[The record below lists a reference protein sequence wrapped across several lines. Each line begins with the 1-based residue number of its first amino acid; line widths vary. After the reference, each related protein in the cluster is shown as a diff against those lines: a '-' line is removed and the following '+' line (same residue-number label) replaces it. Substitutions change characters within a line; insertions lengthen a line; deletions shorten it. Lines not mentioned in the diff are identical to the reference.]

1 MKLNHYEQ
9 YLFELSNEII
19 KFLVKNGSSI
29 EDSQDIVQEA
39 IIKLLEI
46 DNVIPSEKIRSW
58 LYKVA
63 LNSFYNLYKRKK
75 RYDEIIER
83 YFHTD
88 FDITIVEA
96 DYSIL
101 YASLEELS
109 SKEVNLLLMKYEQKL
124 SFKEIGFI
132 LNRPEESLR
141 TELYR
146 ARKKLKAI
154 YLKKEDENYG
164 I

>member
-1 MKLNHYEQ
+1 MKLNYYEQ
-9 YLFELSNEII
+9 YLFEVSNEII

-46 DNVIPSEKIRSW
+46 DNVIPPEKIRSW

-96 DYSIL
+96 DYSTL

-132 LNRPEESLR
+132 LNRPEQSLR

>member
-9 YLFELSNEII
+9 YLFEVSNEII

-46 DNVIPSEKIRSW
+46 DNVIPPEKIRSW

-63 LNSFYNLYKRKK
+63 LNSFYNLYKREK

-96 DYSIL
+96 DYSTL

-124 SFKEIGFI
+124 TFKEIGFI
-132 LNRPEESLR
+132 LNRPEESLK

>member
-46 DNVIPSEKIRSW
+46 DNVIPPEKIRSW

-141 TELYR
+141 T
-146 ARKKLKAI
+146 
-154 YLKKEDENYG
+154 
-164 I
+164 

>member
-141 TELYR
+141 T
-146 ARKKLKAI
+146 
-154 YLKKEDENYG
+154 
-164 I
+164 

>member
-1 MKLNHYEQ
+1 MKLSQYEK

-29 EDSQDIVQEA
+29 EDSQDIVQES
-39 IIKLLEI
+39 IVKLLEV
-46 DNVIPSEKIRSW
+46 DNMIPPEKIRSW
-58 LYKVA
+58 LYKVS
-63 LNSFYNLYKRKK
+63 LNSFYNLYKRKQK
-75 RYDEIIER
+75 YQEIINR
-83 YFHTD
+83 YFHSD
-88 FDITIVEA
+88 FDIKEIKE

-101 YASLEELS
+101 YSALEELS
-109 SKEVNLLLMKYEQKL
+109 FKEVNLLLMKYEQRL
-124 SFKEIGFI
+124 SLKDISFI
-132 LNRPEESLR
+132 LNRPQGSLK

-154 YLKKEDENYG
+154 YLEKEANNDG

>member
-29 EDSQDIVQEA
+29 EDSQDIVQES

-141 TELYR
+141 T
-146 ARKKLKAI
+146 
-154 YLKKEDENYG
+154 
-164 I
+164 

>member
-1 MKLNHYEQ
+1 M
-9 YLFELSNEII
+9 
-19 KFLVKNGSSI
+19 
-29 EDSQDIVQEA
+29 
-39 IIKLLEI
+39 
-46 DNVIPSEKIRSW
+46 
-58 LYKVA
+58 YKVA

-96 DYSIL
+96 DYSTL

-132 LNRPEESLR
+132 LNRPEQSLR

>member
-58 LYKVA
+58 L
-63 LNSFYNLYKRKK
+63 
-75 RYDEIIER
+75 
-83 YFHTD
+83 
-88 FDITIVEA
+88 
-96 DYSIL
+96 
-101 YASLEELS
+101 
-109 SKEVNLLLMKYEQKL
+109 
-124 SFKEIGFI
+124 
-132 LNRPEESLR
+132 
-141 TELYR
+141 
-146 ARKKLKAI
+146 
-154 YLKKEDENYG
+154 
-164 I
+164 